1 MLTQAKGWG
10 PDGKRAAISITFD
23 NMGEASELERG
34 LPPVMGPSGKHS
46 SLEILPDLL
55 RILDGSK
62 ITYFVE
68 GLNCE
73 MYPDVIRTVQ
83 AAGHE
88 IGVHGWRH
96 ENWGTTDAA
105 RREDA
110 LKRSVAAFRSL
121 GVDVRGFRP
130 PGGKVDAAELRKE
143 CLAVGLNFASPLGD
157 IGDDTKDAGFTSLPF
172 AWQHVDAYMLHPGL
186 GALRQMFGDPEEP
199 ISYDEWGGVVDELIR
214 KVKREGGHA
223 TLIFHPSML
232 VQSERAVEIFAQFV
246 KTVREDADIWAP
258 TCSELVGWLSENGH
272 S

>member
-1 MLTQAKGWG
+1 MLNQLNGWG

-34 LPPVMGPSGKHS
+34 LDPVMGESGKHS

-55 RILDGSK
+55 RILEGSK

-73 MYPDVIRTVQ
+73 MYPDVVKAVQ

-88 IGVHGWRH
+88 IGAHGWRH

-105 RREDA
+105 RRGDA
-110 LKRSVAAFRSL
+110 LKRSTDAFRAL
-121 GVDVRGFRP
+121 GVDVKGFRP
-130 PGGKVDAAELRKE
+130 PGGKVDAAALRKE
-143 CLAVGLNFASPLGD
+143 CMAVGLNFASPLGE
-157 IGDDTKDAGFTSLPF
+157 IGDDTEEGGFTSLPF

-199 ISYDEWGGVVDELIR
+199 VSLDQWGRVIDDLLQ
-214 KVKREGGHA
+214 KVKREGSHA

-232 VQSERAVEIFAQFV
+232 VTSEKAVDIFAGFV
-246 KTVREDADIWAP
+246 KSVREDEDVWAP
-258 TCSELVGWLSENGH
+258 TCSELVGWLEQNGQG
-272 S
+272 